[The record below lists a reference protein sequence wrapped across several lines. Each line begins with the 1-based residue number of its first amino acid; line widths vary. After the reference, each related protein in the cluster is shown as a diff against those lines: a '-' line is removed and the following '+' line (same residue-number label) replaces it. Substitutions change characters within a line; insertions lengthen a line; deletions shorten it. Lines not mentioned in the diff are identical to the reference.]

1 MSIYQRILVPIDG
14 SETASRGLDEAI
26 ALARAVGCGLRLLHV
41 VDDLVFMTGFETG
54 TTYLKD
60 VLPKL
65 RQRGEEVLATARE
78 RAVAA
83 GVPVDTLL
91 LECFARRTA
100 DIVVEQAKA
109 WPADLIVLG
118 THGRRGISRAL
129 MGSDAEEIVR
139 NAPVPVLLVHAVESG
154 ADARA
159 PVRAAVPAARGAVTA
174 TS

>member
-1 MSIYQRILVPIDG
+1 VPIDG
-14 SETASRGLDEAI
+14 SETAARGLDEAI
-26 ALARAVGCGLRLLHV
+26 ALARAAGCSLRLLHV
-41 VDDLVFMTGFETG
+41 VDDLVFVTGFETG

-65 RQRGEEVLATARE
+65 RKNGEEVLAAARE
-78 RAVAA
+78 HAVAA

-100 DIVVEQAKA
+100 DIVIEQAKA

-118 THGRRGISRAL
+118 THGRRGFSRAL
-129 MGSDAEEIVR
+129 LGSDAEEIVR
-139 NAPVPVLLVHAVESG
+139 NATVPVLLVHAVESD
-154 ADARA
+154 ADARTS
-159 PVRAAVPAARGAVTA
+159 RAAAAPAARDAVAA

>member
-14 SETASRGLDEAI
+14 SETAARGLDEAI
-26 ALARAVGCGLRLLHV
+26 ALARAAGCSLRLLHV
-41 VDDLVFMTGFETG
+41 VDDLVFVTGFEPG

-65 RQRGEEVLATARE
+65 RRSGEEVLAAARE
-78 RAVAA
+78 RVVAA

-100 DIVVEQAKA
+100 EIVIEQAKA

-118 THGRRGISRAL
+118 THGRRGFSRAL
-129 MGSDAEEIVR
+129 LGSDAEEIVR
-139 NAPVPVLLVHAVESG
+139 SAPVPVLLVHAVESDT
-154 ADARA
+154 DARTSNA
-159 PVRAAVPAARGAVTA
+159 SAVPAARAAAAA